1 MISEAQA
8 AEAPRIVI
16 PTRPLEV
23 PPELL
28 ALQPDAVVCYSQAKN
43 PGAYLQSAFGTAAE
57 AIRLVRDTI
66 ARQAAGRFYIF
77 EVAQILADA
86 NGFPARVVLRDM
98 HRAVEDGRLRF
109 RDVADLPVGPG
120 DPRGEYM
127 TPADLNSWLEGQG
140 AGYRFPAP
148 PTAEASTHAP
158 SASASPAARP
168 EAVAAPAAPEV
179 PDSASAPAVA
189 QPEAVPDGKPEAAE
203 ARQDRRL
210 LELRSMGADFVP
222 HGKGWRVTGKRGAL
236 AALVERE
243 AGRPMGTKDGVRK
256 DLQRAVQRERERNGR
271 LSR

>member
-28 ALQPDAVVCYSQAKN
+28 ALQPAAVVCYSQAKN
-43 PGAYLQSAFGTAAE
+43 PGAYLQSAFDTAAE
-57 AIRLVRDTI
+57 VIRLVRDTI

-86 NGFPARVVLRDM
+86 NGLSARDVLREM
-98 HRAVEDGRLRF
+98 LRAVECERLSFRRF
-109 RDVADLPVGPG
+109 STGLPVGHG

-140 AGYRFPAP
+140 AGYRFPTPQA
-148 PTAEASTHAP
+148 AEASTHAP

-168 EAVAAPAAPEV
+168 EAVAAPAAPE
-179 PDSASAPAVA
+179 A
-189 QPEAVPDGKPEAAE
+189 KE
-203 ARQDRRL
+203 ARQARRHQMCIDAGL
-210 LELRSMGADFVP
+210 PMPTDTYAHLPRGV
-222 HGKGWRVTGKRGAL
+222 GAL
-236 AALVERE
+236 AKAEGITRQAFAE
-243 AGRPMGTKDGVRK
+243 DVR
-256 DLQRAVQRERERNGR
+256 AHIGR
-271 LSR
+271 LYGR

>member
-77 EVAQILADA
+77 EVAQILADE
-86 NGFPARVVLRDM
+86 NGLSARDVLREM
-98 HRAVEDGRLRF
+98 LRAVECERLSFRRF
-109 RDVADLPVGPG
+109 CTGLPVGHG

-140 AGYRFPAP
+140 AGYRFPTPQA
-148 PTAEASTHAP
+148 AEASTHAP
-158 SASASPAARP
+158 STSASASPAAH
-168 EAVAAPAAPEV
+168 
-179 PDSASAPAVA
+179 
-189 QPEAVPDGKPEAAE
+189 PEAVPVAPKGVQKREMVKRHAARWPTIETDMKDAGKNGLAAAAKAGERGWREAAALE
-203 ARQDRRL
+203 WAREKSRL
-210 LELRSMGADFVP
+210 LSVPEPGTLDAVMGGGFP
-222 HGKGWRVTGKRGAL
+222 SRRHTL
-236 AALVERE
+236 AH
-243 AGRPMGTKDGVRK
+243 
-256 DLQRAVQRERERNGR
+256 
-271 LSR
+271 

>member
-43 PGAYLQSAFGTAAE
+43 PGTYLQSAFGTAAE
-57 AIRLVRDTI
+57 AIQLVRDTI

-77 EVAQILADA
+77 EAAQVLADA
-86 NGFPARVVLRDM
+86 NGLSACDVLREM
-98 HRAVEDGRLRF
+98 CRAVECERLSFRRF
-109 RDVADLPVGPG
+109 STGLPVSPG

-140 AGYRFPAP
+140 AGYRFPTP
-148 PTAEASTHAP
+148 QVAEAPTRAP

-168 EAVAAPAAPEV
+168 EAVAVPEPLQRQRHQEREILRVLRGLGHDPAALP
-179 PDSASAPAVA
+179 
-189 QPEAVPDGKPEAAE
+189 
-203 ARQDRRL
+203 ARQHGRPGAKAAAWGLLAQQKWSRGVFDKAWERL
-210 LELRSMGADFVP
+210 
-222 HGKGWRVTGKRGAL
+222 RGAGEI
-236 AALVERE
+236 V
-243 AGRPMGTKDGVRK
+243 GG
-256 DLQRAVQRERERNGR
+256 
-271 LSR
+271 